1 MCGCAG
7 RLHVALWPVYRGGT
21 VLVML
26 MLSYGVLFQIIV
38 LFPPWLYNVVFFAM
52 YSSFVYCY
60 TGA

>member
-1 MCGCAG
+1 M
-7 RLHVALWPVYRGGT
+7 ALWPVYRGGT